1 MMVPLTAA
9 LIGTISRSLIK
20 GVITGKPKGR
30 AETLRGG
37 SGGYL
42 MASVLIA
49 SLAQT
54 AVKQPST
61 ARSAPA
67 TKLLSSEARN
77 SAAARDLFGPAE
89 AVERG

>member
-1 MMVPLTAA
+1 MVPLTAA

-54 AVKQPST
+54 NS
-61 ARSAPA
+61 RSIKAIRS
-67 TKLLSSEARN
+67 K
-77 SAAARDLFGPAE
+77 
-89 AVERG
+89 V